1 MSAAYCLLL
10 SMLQVSQSN
19 VEQGD
24 IQNLLGFGAGVFALV
39 LFLLSLYAWTRRR
52 QPSLLIISGAF
63 FLFFLKE
70 VLQLLPEQ
78 TNLSSL
84 VPVAIDFV
92 ILAAI
97 FIALVVR
104 PGGKRQS
111 GETDDSTTMEAKG
124 ARGPH
129 DASHSDAT
137 GPGTRPSTG
146 RGHRLD

>member
-1 MSAAYCLLL
+1 MSAASCLFL
-10 SMLQVSQSN
+10 SVLQVGQTN
-19 VEQGD
+19 AEQGD

-52 QPSLLIISGAF
+52 QPSLLIVSGAF

-104 PGGKRQS
+104 PRRKRQS
-111 GETDDSTTMEAKG
+111 GETDDSTGVESKG
-124 ARGPH
+124 EQEPH
-129 DASHSDAT
+129 A
-137 GPGTRPSTG
+137 
-146 RGHRLD
+146 

>member
-1 MSAAYCLLL
+1 MIAAVGVVQV
-10 SMLQVSQSN
+10 MLQVGQIN
-19 VEQGD
+19 ADQGD
-24 IQNLLGFGAGVFALV
+24 VQDLLSFGAGVFALV
-39 LFLLSLYAWTRRR
+39 LFSLSLYAWTRRR
-52 QPSLLIISGAF
+52 QPSLLIVSGAF

-104 PGGKRQS
+104 PGRKR
-111 GETDDSTTMEAKG
+111 TID
-124 ARGPH
+124 GPTA
-129 DASHSDAT
+129 AS
-137 GPGTRPSTG
+137 
-146 RGHRLD
+146 

>member
-1 MSAAYCLLL
+1 MSAASCLFQL
-10 SMLQVSQSN
+10 MLQVGQVN
-19 VEQGD
+19 VDQGE
-24 IQNLLGFGAGVFALV
+24 IQDLLSFGAGVFALV

-52 QPSLLIISGAF
+52 QPSLLIVSGAF

-104 PGGKRQS
+104 PGRKRHS
-111 GETDDSTTMEAKG
+111 GETDDSAMMESRE
-124 ARGPH
+124 AREPH
-129 DASHSDAT
+129 A
-137 GPGTRPSTG
+137 
-146 RGHRLD
+146 